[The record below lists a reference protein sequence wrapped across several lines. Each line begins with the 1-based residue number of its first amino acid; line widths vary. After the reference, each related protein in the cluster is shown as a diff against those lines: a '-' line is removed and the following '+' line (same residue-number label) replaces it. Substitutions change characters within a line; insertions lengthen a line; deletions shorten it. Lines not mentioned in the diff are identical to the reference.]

1 MMALLASL
9 GAGYLGY
16 KEKERTQKREYE
28 REDASDKRVQEAHDA
43 TMDAY
48 RQTKANQAELKAV
61 GSEQQTPSYTPDQ
74 GQQLDAVAN
83 AKDAQ
88 GNPYYAVGNDASG
101 KYTVTPNF
109 QDESGAKPAPYS
121 PATIAAK
128 GVNYLGK
135 NYNTPL
141 SDEQV
146 SGARRTRMADLAAQ
160 GNTLAASTLDHDQKT
175 VKFNQEQEDRAKK
188 IQSEGIPEAVA
199 ALRRGDAAG
208 VKEKFNQI
216 GTRKIIGDVTITPE
230 KRTVPN
236 HGEIDTFTAT
246 FQVQGPDGKVTQE
259 THNSLDLSMQIM
271 PYEKLL
277 EAMRSGKKD
286 AADIANKEAQTEEH
300 KAKANYLNGGGAA
313 GAKAATGQVVDK
325 PYKMDEDDKMRVK
338 EAATSVRDAEKMVNE
353 ALRGAQ
359 PGDDPTKL
367 PAYAHAQGVLKKA
380 KLNQFSTHIQTG
392 LVTPEAMVDEIFA
405 GASKKGAQGD
415 QDVMRSL
422 SELAS
427 VNSAFSEAVAS
438 LVKSDPRWKTIPKT
452 GVYTGDSKDPAPAP
466 TPRKLAPPPAT
477 TSPKTGPAAIA
488 VKGITTPP
496 KYSYQAQMA
505 EAEKARIAKQ
515 AAQREAEAV
524 ALANEV
530 AQEKLMEEKRKAFLA
545 SRGTDTGRANL
556 SNTTVNLLR

>member
-43 TMDAY
+43 KMDDY

-88 GNPYYAVGNDASG
+88 GNPYYAVGSDASG

-109 QDESGAKPAPYS
+109 QDETGAKPAPYS

-146 SGARRTRMADLAAQ
+146 SGARRTRMADLAAG
-160 GNTLAASTLDHDQKT
+160 GNAGAATALDREQKT
-175 VKFNQEQEDRAKK
+175 VTFEQQQQDRVKLLQKENIFEVEDAM
-188 IQSEGIPEAVA
+188 
-199 ALRRGDAAG
+199 RRGDAAG
-208 VKEKFNQI
+208 VKERMNRS
-216 GTRKIIGDVTITPE
+216 GDHKIIGDVTVTPE
-230 KRTVPN
+230 KRTIQ
-236 HGEIDTFTAT
+236 GLGDIDTFTYT
-246 FQVQGPDGKVTQE
+246 FDLQYPDGTVKRE
-259 THNSLDLSMQIM
+259 TRNSFDVSTQIM
-271 PYEKLL
+271 PYAKRI
-277 EAMRSGKKD
+277 EAMRSDKKD

-300 KAKANYLNGGGAA
+300 RAKANYFNGGGAA
-313 GAKAATGQVVDK
+313 GAKADG
-325 PYKMDEDDKMRVK
+325 PLKMDEDDKMRVK

-415 QDVMRSL
+415 QDVMKSL

-427 VNSAFSEAVAS
+427 VNSAFSETVAS

-488 VKGITTPP
+488 VGGVTTPP

-515 AAQREAEAV
+515 AAQREAEAA

>member
-1 MMALLASL
+1 MSAISFLAGM
-9 GAGYLGY
+9 GAGYIKAKDKAL
-16 KEKERTQKREYE
+16 ENERQAAR
-28 REDASDKRVQEAHDA
+28 DKRDEGLYQMKKTEFDKGQAD
-43 TMDAY
+43 
-48 RQTKANQAELKAV
+48 QAELKAV

-109 QDESGAKPAPYS
+109 QDETGAKPAPYS

-146 SGARRTRMADLAAQ
+146 SGARRTRMADLAAG
-160 GNTLAASTLDHDQKT
+160 GNAGAATALDREQKT
-175 VKFNQEQEDRAKK
+175 VTFEQQQQDRVKLLQKENIFEVEDAM
-188 IQSEGIPEAVA
+188 
-199 ALRRGDAAG
+199 RRGDAAG
-208 VKEKFNQI
+208 VKERMNRS
-216 GTRKIIGDVTITPE
+216 GDHKIIGDVTVTPE
-230 KRTVPN
+230 KRTIKD
-236 HGEIDTFTAT
+236 HGDIDTFTYT
-246 FQVQGPDGKVTQE
+246 FDLQYPDGTVKRE
-259 THNSLDLSMQIM
+259 TRNSFDVSTQIM
-271 PYEKLL
+271 PYAKRI
-277 EAMRSGKKD
+277 EAMRGDKKD
-286 AADIANKEAQTEEH
+286 AVDIANKEAQTEEH
-300 KAKANYLNGGGAA
+300 RAKAHYLNGGGAA
-313 GAKAATGQVVDK
+313 GVKAATGQGVDK
-325 PYKMDEDDKMRVK
+325 PFKMDEDDKMRVK
-338 EAATSVRDAEKMVNE
+338 EAATSVRDAEKMLNE

-466 TPRKLAPPPAT
+466 TPRKIAPPPAT

-488 VKGITTPP
+488 VGGVTTPP

>member
-1 MMALLASL
+1 MSAISFLAGM
-9 GAGYLGY
+9 GAGYIKAKDKAL
-16 KEKERTQKREYE
+16 ENERQAAR
-28 REDASDKRVQEAHDA
+28 DKRDEGLYEMKKTEFDKGQAD
-43 TMDAY
+43 
-48 RQTKANQAELKAV
+48 QAELKAV

-146 SGARRTRMADLAAQ
+146 SGARRTRMADLAAG
-160 GNTLAASTLDHDQKT
+160 GNAGAATALDREQKT
-175 VKFNQEQEDRAKK
+175 VTFEQQQQDRVKLLQKENIFEVEDAM
-188 IQSEGIPEAVA
+188 
-199 ALRRGDAAG
+199 RRGDAAG
-208 VKEKFNQI
+208 VKERMNRS
-216 GTRKIIGDVTITPE
+216 GDHKIIGDVTVTPE
-230 KRTVPN
+230 KRTIPN
-236 HGEIDTFTAT
+236 LGDIDTFTYT
-246 FQVQGPDGKVTQE
+246 FDLQYPDGTVKRE
-259 THNSLDLSMQIM
+259 TRNSFDVSTQIM
-271 PYEKLL
+271 PYAKRI
-277 EAMRSGKKD
+277 EAMRSDKKD

-338 EAATSVRDAEKMVNE
+338 EAATSVRDAEKMVND
-353 ALRGAQ
+353 ALKGAL
-359 PGDDPTKL
+359 PGDDVNKS
-367 PAYAHAQGVLKKA
+367 PAFIHAQGVLKQA
-380 KLNQFSTHIQTG
+380 KRSQFVTQIQTG
-392 LVTPEAMVDEIFA
+392 MVTPEMLAAKALGVA
-405 GASKKGAQGD
+405 GNKA
-415 QDVMRSL
+415 DVMKSL
-422 SELAS
+422 NELAND
-427 VNSAFSEAVAS
+427 VGAEYADKVAHEIYIS
-438 LVKSDPRWKTIPKT
+438 DKWKSMETPRAPATPKQAT
-452 GVYTGDSKDPAPAP
+452 ASTAP
-466 TPRKLAPPPAT
+466 TP
-477 TSPKTGPAAIA
+477 PKTGPAAIA